1 MDRLQLI
8 VAFRSMLLLMIIST
22 LRVGPQDPL
31 FLFWDI
37 EELELM
43 AFSDRT
49 DIVSAPDTEAR
60 FIQETGAAAGIA
72 ALAEP
77 VLVGMGYRLVL
88 VRILQ
93 GQGMI
98 VEIMAERPDG
108 TMTIEDCRAV
118 SLGLSP
124 VLDVHDP
131 VAGSYRLQIS
141 SPGIDRPLVRPSDF
155 NQWAGFEAKIEMKEL
170 IDGRRR
176 FRGVLEGFEDGEI
189 RIEVDLGKDAG
200 LQVLGLPLALVDEAR
215 LMLTDD
221 LVRESLR
228 RTKQMMQQSGQPD
241 ALEDGEAVASD
252 AEGAPAEGVAR
263 AAAGKAGRGARERG
277 KRPGG
282 DRKAGRKGD
291 KGGRPDNGGRD
302 H

>member
-1 MDRLQLI
+1 M
-8 VAFRSMLLLMIIST
+8 
-22 LRVGPQDPL
+22 
-31 FLFWDI
+31 FWDI
-37 EELELM
+37 EELEIM
-43 AFSDRT
+43 EISDRT
-49 DIVSAPDTEAR
+49 DIVSAPSNEAR

-72 ALAEP
+72 ALVEP
-77 VLVGMGYRLVL
+77 VLVDMGYRLVL

-108 TMTIEDCRAV
+108 TMTIEDCRSV

-131 VAGSYRLQIS
+131 VSGSYRLQIS

-155 NQWAGFEAKIEMKEL
+155 NQWAGFEAKIELKEL

-176 FRGVLEGFEDGEI
+176 FRGILEGFEDGEI

-200 LQVLGLPLALVDEAR
+200 LQVLGLPLALVEDAR

-228 RTKQMMQQSGQPD
+228 RTKQLMQQSGREAD
-241 ALEDGEAVASD
+241 LEDEAGTGEGEATAGLGD
-252 AEGAPAEGVAR
+252 AGSIKGGQGGRTGEKKR
-263 AAAGKAGRGARERG
+263 A
-277 KRPGG
+277 G
-282 DRKAGRKGD
+282 DRKPARK
-291 KGGRPDNGGRD
+291 KR
-302 H
+302 